1 MPAVRRTNRGTNEEE
16 TAVPAAGWIPA
27 DGPDFWGP
35 PGGMGAHR
43 PKAHADVRISNMSLI
58 LRHLQTSPALSRTS
72 LARETGLSKATVS
85 TLVAELCSRGLLV
98 EEEPD
103 LSGNVGRPSTGLR
116 AAPRTA
122 AGVGLEI
129 SGASLLLSIVDLTGE
144 VIVRRSELV
153 DDAEHLP
160 DTTIEH
166 VAAILS
172 QALEQLTQQGTTV
185 PGIVLAQPGII
196 DYADNTVHYSSTLEW
211 HDVAVADRVRD
222 AVARRMG
229 PGRSTPTITLENDAK
244 LAALAT
250 YERYA
255 QDGVR
260 NLLYLSGGEGIGA
273 GIISDGHLL
282 RGWLGLTGEVGH
294 MPVEPE
300 GLECRCGR
308 RGCWETRSGLQA
320 LTSAYPPGDAVRDE
334 TTSLDERIEILRQRF
349 DAGDAELARR
359 LRLSQ
364 RALAR
369 ALAILEDVL
378 NPQVIV
384 LSGYLAAFAD
394 VLLSP
399 TTSALKARLLDQRA
413 TVRLET
419 SHLGQWAS
427 SYGAALVALE
437 SVLDNPTLV
446 DIRPKS

>member
-1 MPAVRRTNRGTNEEE
+1 M
-16 TAVPAAGWIPA
+16 PAAGWTPA
-27 DGPDFWGP
+27 DGLTPRGFFRGP
-35 PGGMGAHR
+35 GTQG
-43 PKAHADVRISNMSLI
+43 PKAHTDVRISNMSLI
-58 LRHLQTSPALSRTS
+58 LRHLQASPALSRTR

-85 TLVAELCSRGLLV
+85 TLVAELCSRGLLI

-116 AAPRTA
+116 TAPHAA
-122 AGVGLEI
+122 AGIGLEI
-129 SGASLLLSIVDLTGE
+129 AGASLLLSIADLTGN
-144 VIVRRSELV
+144 VILRSSELV
-153 DDAEHLP
+153 GDTGHHPDKMVEHIG
-160 DTTIEH
+160 TM
-166 VAAILS
+166 LS
-172 QALEQLTQQGTTV
+172 HALNRLAQQGTTV

-196 DYADNTVHYSSTLEW
+196 DYASNTVRYSSTLEW
-211 HDVAVADRVRD
+211 HDIAVADRVRD
-222 AVARRMG
+222 AVAHRTG
-229 PGRSTPTITLENDAK
+229 PTRSVPTITLENDAK

-255 QDGVR
+255 QTGVR

-320 LTSAYPPGDAVRDE
+320 LTSAYPPGDAARDE
-334 TTSLDERIEILRQRF
+334 TTSLDERIELLRRRF
-349 DAGDAELARR
+349 DAGDAELTRR
-359 LRLSQ
+359 LELSQ

-369 ALAILEDVL
+369 ALAILTDVL
-378 NPQVIV
+378 NPEVIV

-394 VLLSP
+394 VFVSP
-399 TTSALKARLLDQRA
+399 TASALRDRLLDQRA
-413 TVRLET
+413 AVRLET
-419 SHLGQWAS
+419 THLGQWAS

-446 DIRPKS
+446 DLRPAS

>member
-1 MPAVRRTNRGTNEEE
+1 MEEE

-27 DGPDFWGP
+27 DGPDLWGP
-35 PGGMGAHR
+35 LGGPGAHR

-58 LRHLQTSPALSRTS
+58 LRHLQTSPALSRTR

-85 TLVAELCSRGLLV
+85 TLVAELCSRGLLI

-116 AAPRTA
+116 TAPRTA
-122 AGVGLEI
+122 AGIGLEI
-129 SGASLLLSIVDLTGE
+129 SGASLLLSITDLTGE
-144 VIVRRSELV
+144 VIARRCELV
-153 DDAEHLP
+153 ADTGHNP
-160 DTTIEH
+160 DTMIEH
-166 VAAILS
+166 VAAMLS

-196 DYADNTVHYSSTLEW
+196 DYTDNTVRYSSTLEW
-211 HDVAVADRVRD
+211 HDVAVADRVRN
-222 AVARRMG
+222 AVAHRLG
-229 PGRSTPTITLENDAK
+229 PGRSVPTITLENDAK

-260 NLLYLSGGEGIGA
+260 NLLYLSGSEGIGA

-320 LTSAYPPGDAVRDE
+320 LISAYPPSDAVRDE
-334 TTSLDERIEILRQRF
+334 TTSLDERI
-349 DAGDAELARR
+349 DAGDAELTRR
-359 LRLSQ
+359 LELSQ

-369 ALAILEDVL
+369 ALAILTDVL
-378 NPQVIV
+378 NPEVIV

-394 VLLSP
+394 VFASP
-399 TTSALKARLLDQRA
+399 TASALRDRLLDQRA
-413 TVRLET
+413 AVRLET

-446 DIRPKS
+446 DLRPTS

>member
-1 MPAVRRTNRGTNEEE
+1 M
-16 TAVPAAGWIPA
+16 PAAGWIPA
-27 DGPDFWGP
+27 DGPAPWRPLGGP
-35 PGGMGAHR
+35 GAHR

-58 LRHLQTSPALSRTS
+58 LRHLQTSPALSRTR

-116 AAPRTA
+116 TAPRTA
-122 AGVGLEI
+122 AGIGLEI
-129 SGASLLLSIVDLTGE
+129 SGASLLLSIADLTGE
-144 VIVRRSELV
+144 VVLRHSELV
-153 DDAEHLP
+153 DDAGHHP
-160 DTTIEH
+160 DRMIEH
-166 VAAILS
+166 VAAMLS
-172 QALEQLTQQGTTV
+172 QALEKLTRQGTTV
-185 PGIVLAQPGII
+185 PGIILAQPGIV
-196 DYADNTVHYSSTLEW
+196 DYTDNTVRYSSTLEW
-211 HDVAVADRVRD
+211 HDVAVADRVRN
-222 AVARRMG
+222 AVARRLG
-229 PGRSTPTITLENDAK
+229 PKASIPTITLENDAK

-300 GLECRCGR
+300 GLACRCGR

-334 TTSLDERIEILRQRF
+334 TVALDERIAILRQRF
-349 DAGDAELARR
+349 DAGDTELTRR
-359 LRLSQ
+359 LELSQ

-378 NPQVIV
+378 NPEVIV
-384 LSGYLAAFAD
+384 MSGYLAAFAD
-394 VLLSP
+394 MLLAP
-399 TTSALKARLLDQRA
+399 TASALQDRLLDQRA
-413 TVRLET
+413 AVRLET

-427 SYGAALVALE
+427 SHGAALVALE

-446 DIRPKS
+446 DLRPTS

>member
-1 MPAVRRTNRGTNEEE
+1 MEEE

-27 DGPDFWGP
+27 DGPDLWGP
-35 PGGMGAHR
+35 LGGPGAHR

-58 LRHLQTSPALSRTS
+58 LRHLQTSPALSRTR

-85 TLVAELCSRGLLV
+85 TLVAELCSRGLLI

-116 AAPRTA
+116 TAPRTA
-122 AGVGLEI
+122 AGIGLEI
-129 SGASLLLSIVDLTGE
+129 SGASLLLSITDLTGE
-144 VIVRRSELV
+144 VIARRCELV
-153 DDAEHLP
+153 ADTGHNP
-160 DTTIEH
+160 DTMIEH
-166 VAAILS
+166 MAAMLS

-196 DYADNTVHYSSTLEW
+196 DYTDNTVRYSSTLEW
-211 HDVAVADRVRD
+211 HDVAVADRVRN
-222 AVARRMG
+222 AVARRLG
-229 PGRSTPTITLENDAK
+229 PGRSVPTITLENDAK

-260 NLLYLSGGEGIGA
+260 NLLYLSGSEGIGA

-300 GLECRCGR
+300 GPECRCGR

-320 LTSAYPPGDAVRDE
+320 LISAYPPSDAVRDE
-334 TTSLDERIEILRQRF
+334 TTSLDERIELLRRRF
-349 DAGDAELARR
+349 DAGDAELTRR
-359 LRLSQ
+359 LELSQ

-369 ALAILEDVL
+369 ALAILTDVL
-378 NPQVIV
+378 NPEVIV

-394 VLLSP
+394 VFVSP
-399 TTSALKARLLDQRA
+399 TASALRDRLLNQRA
-413 TVRLET
+413 AVRLET

-446 DIRPKS
+446 DLRPTS

>member
-1 MPAVRRTNRGTNEEE
+1 MEEEE

-27 DGPDFWGP
+27 DGPDLWGP
-35 PGGMGAHR
+35 LGGPGAHR

-58 LRHLQTSPALSRTS
+58 LRHLQTSPTLSRTR

-85 TLVAELCSRGLLV
+85 TLVAELCSRGLLI

-116 AAPRTA
+116 TAPRTA
-122 AGVGLEI
+122 AGIGLEI
-129 SGASLLLSIVDLTGE
+129 SGASLLLSVTDLTGE
-144 VIVRRSELV
+144 VVARRCELV
-153 DDAEHLP
+153 DDAGHRPEP
-160 DTTIEH
+160 MIEH
-166 VAAILS
+166 VAAMLS

-185 PGIVLAQPGII
+185 PGIVLAQTGII
-196 DYADNTVHYSSTLEW
+196 DYTDNTVRYSSTLEW

-222 AVARRMG
+222 AVARRLG
-229 PGRSTPTITLENDAK
+229 PGRSVPTITLENDAK

-300 GLECRCGR
+300 GLKCRCGR

-320 LTSAYPPGDAVRDE
+320 LTSIYPPGDAVRDE
-334 TTSLDERIEILRQRF
+334 TTSLDERIELLRRRF
-349 DAGDAELARR
+349 DAGDAELTRR
-359 LRLSQ
+359 LKLSQ

-369 ALAILEDVL
+369 ALAILTDVL
-378 NPQVIV
+378 NPEVIV

-394 VLLSP
+394 VFISP
-399 TTSALKARLLDQRA
+399 TASALRDRLLDQRA
-413 TVRLET
+413 AVRLET
-419 SHLGQWAS
+419 AHLGQWAS

-437 SVLDNPTLV
+437 SVLDNPTRV
-446 DIRPKS
+446 DLRPTS

>member
-1 MPAVRRTNRGTNEEE
+1 M
-16 TAVPAAGWIPA
+16 PAAGWIPA
-27 DGPDFWGP
+27 GGPDLWGTLGG
-35 PGGMGAHR
+35 PGTHS

-58 LRHLQTSPALSRTS
+58 LRHLQMSPALSRTH

-85 TLVAELCSRGLLV
+85 TLVAELCSRGLLT

-116 AAPRTA
+116 PTPRTA
-122 AGVGLEI
+122 AGIGLEI
-129 SGASLLLSIVDLTGE
+129 SGASLLLSVTDLTGE
-144 VIVRRSELV
+144 VIARRCELV
-153 DDAEHLP
+153 DDAGHHPE
-160 DTTIEH
+160 TMIEH
-166 VAAILS
+166 VAAMLS
-172 QALEQLTQQGTTV
+172 QALKQLTQQGTTV

-196 DYADNTVHYSSTLEW
+196 DYADNTVRYSSTLEW

-222 AVARRMG
+222 AVARRIG
-229 PGRSTPTITLENDAK
+229 PGRSVPTITLENDAK

-300 GLECRCGR
+300 GLKCRCGR

-334 TTSLDERIEILRQRF
+334 TTSLDERIELLRQRF
-349 DAGDAELARR
+349 DAGDAELTRR
-359 LRLSQ
+359 LELSQ

-369 ALAILEDVL
+369 ALAILTDVL
-378 NPQVIV
+378 NPEVIV
-384 LSGYLAAFAD
+384 LSGYLAAFAHD
-394 VLLSP
+394 VERVLWEDGCKVYFTGGGWVTIRFSGTEPLLRVFAEMSTGDEAQ
-399 TTSALKARLLDQRA
+399 TTATAVAGHYGLDA
-413 TVRLET
+413 
-419 SHLGQWAS
+419 
-427 SYGAALVALE
+427 
-437 SVLDNPTLV
+437 
-446 DIRPKS
+446 